1 MKAMWWVFLI
11 GALVPLL
18 IWFLYWN
25 RKWHREIR
33 MVMRSV
39 ELDDLESAQ
48 NHLARAYE
56 AVKNLEPEDPRVL
69 IVRLEEA
76 RLVCLRKEFE
86 VSSSIIEN
94 VIQLCNPEKKIYKNI
109 YSRALLNLAETKA
122 LAGDD
127 VESEHLFVETLNYRE
142 RNYGMNSRDMAL
154 ALNRYADFL
163 VERQR
168 FDEAKKLLDRGWRII
183 GKSGDLE
190 YEN

>member
-1 MKAMWWVFLI
+1 MLWVFLI

-25 RKWHREIR
+25 RKWRREIR

-39 ELDDLESAQ
+39 ELDDLERAQ
-48 NHLARAYE
+48 KHLARAYQ
-56 AVKNLEPEDPRVL
+56 AVKNLEPEDSRVL

-76 RLVCLRKEFE
+76 RLACLMKEFE

-94 VIQLCNPEKKIYKNI
+94 VIQLCDAGRKIYRNI
-109 YSRALLNLAETKA
+109 HSRALLNLAETKTH
-122 LAGDD
+122 AGADK
-127 VESEHLFVETLNYRE
+127 EAEHMFIEALNYRE
-142 RNYGMNSRDMAL
+142 RHYGANSRDVAL

-163 VERQR
+163 MERQR
-168 FDEAKKLLDRGWRII
+168 FDEAKKLLNHGWSII